1 MVGNISATL
10 EMWDLLTPWAKNA
23 RIRARSC
30 GGHRGGRIILRY
42 RRAHC
47 CNNVASIAHVR
58 LMFKLKN
65 QSEFTQMEDIGVE
78 KGGG

>member
-1 MVGNISATL
+1 V
-10 EMWDLLTPWAKNA
+10 
-23 RIRARSC
+23 
-30 GGHRGGRIILRY
+30 ILRY
-42 RRAHC
+42 RRAQY

-65 QSEFTQMEDIGVE
+65 QSEITQMEDMGGE